1 MNEEMNIATQY
12 DGTFDLQFLKD
23 DEDVRC
29 VDPLSRA
36 VEVRTKHG
44 PVRAE
49 VGDWLI
55 RTTDGRLVNR
65 KFI

>member
-1 MNEEMNIATQY
+1 MDEQMNIATQY
-12 DGTFDLQFLKD
+12 DGTFDLLFLKD
-23 DEDVRC
+23 DEDVRL
-29 VDPLSRA
+29 VDTVSRA

-44 PVRAE
+44 PMRVE

-55 RTTDGRLVNR
+55 RSTDGRLVNR